1 MRNNNIELAQ
11 VVKTFGKTLLE
22 KQKLSPQQTKSL
34 FNIIQC
40 RTAALGG
47 HEEACDECGEVRY
60 SYNSCGDRHCPK
72 CQLSK
77 QNKWIEKLQS
87 GVLPV
92 KHYHVIFTVPHCLN
106 DICLWNDKLYYN
118 LLFKA
123 VWETLRSFGYTHFG
137 VESGAIAVLHT
148 WGQNLSLHPHI
159 HCIVPA
165 AGFSLKGRWK
175 HIGKQD
181 KYLYPVAQL
190 SAAFKGKFLDALK
203 RKIKKME
210 HPTSFNTQFEKA
222 YQTNWVVYCEAP
234 LSGVHQVIKYLG
246 QYTHRIAISN
256 QRIRGINNGEVF
268 FHAKD
273 YRDNATIKLVK
284 IKGVEFLRRFLQ
296 HILPKGFVRIRRF
309 GIYHHTVKRSMD
321 LQFDLELK
329 GFDIWMKKA
338 SKEDA
343 TINCP
348 KQHACPVC
356 KTGKMI
362 TIRELPRIRSPSGHL
377 PTMLRSYL
385 D

>member
-11 VVKTFGKTLLE
+11 VVKTFGKSLL
-22 KQKLSPQQTKSL
+22 KNQKLSPQQTKTL

-40 RTAALGG
+40 RTAVLGG
-47 HEEACDECGEVRY
+47 HEEACDQCGEVRY

-72 CQLSK
+72 CQLAK

-87 GVLPV
+87 EALPV

-106 DICLWNDKLYYN
+106 NICLWNDKLYYN
-118 LLFKA
+118 LLFKV

-137 VESGAIAVLHT
+137 VESGAIAVLHS

-165 AGFSLKGRWK
+165 AGFGIKGRWK

-181 KYLYPVAQL
+181 KYLYPVSQL
-190 SAAFKGKFLDALK
+190 SDAFKGKFLDALK
-203 RKIKKME
+203 RKLKKTG
-210 HPTSFNTQFEKA
+210 HAKSFNTSLEKA

-256 QRIRGINNGEVF
+256 QRIRGIHNGKVF

-284 IKGVEFLRRFLQ
+284 MKGEEFLRRFLL

-321 LQFDLELK
+321 LQFNLEPK
-329 GFDIWMKKA
+329 GFDIWMLKA
-338 SKEDA
+338 NQEDV
-343 TINCP
+343 TINYP
-348 KQHACPVC
+348 KRHASNVNH
-356 KTGKMI
+356 I
-362 TIRELPRIRSPSGHL
+362 L
-377 PTMLRSYL
+377 
-385 D
+385 